1 MITKQFTITSNPTF
15 TLSADEVVNAANN
28 ILSTYYIFF
37 CAADS
42 SLSTGTQEDDIVLWP
57 KEHFTLAAAESE
69 ANEWAADTANDVA
82 SDYSYIAEGLVD
94 HDDYPDDEDWY
105 EAVDEEM
112 EQSLCSWVKQITT
125 LDDICEAIDELHGRI
140 QAGTIDMLAAD
151 MEYIRGVFSV
161 LSEARAAL
169 AQEEK

>member
-94 HDDYPDDEDWY
+94 HDDDWY

-112 EQSLCSWVKQITT
+112 EQSLSYWVEQITT

>member
-1 MITKQFTITSNPTF
+1 MKQFNITANL

-57 KEHFTLAAAESE
+57 KQIFTLAAAESE

-82 SDYSYIAEGLVD
+82 SDYSYIAEGYVD
-94 HDDYPDDEDWY
+94 HDNYPDDDDWCD
-105 EAVDEEM
+105 AIDEEM
-112 EQSLCSWVKQITT
+112 EQSLSYWVEQITT
-125 LDDICEAIDELHGRI
+125 LDDICEAIDELHGSI
-140 QAGTIDMLAAD
+140 QAGAAGIYAVEL
-151 MEYIRGVFSV
+151 EYIRSILYV
-161 LSEARAAL
+161 LDEARAAL

>member
-1 MITKQFTITSNPTF
+1 MKQFNITANL

-28 ILSTYYIFF
+28 ILSAYHIFF

-42 SLSTGTQEDDIVLWP
+42 SLSCGTQEDDIVLWP
-57 KEHFTLAAAESE
+57 EEHFTLAAAESE

-82 SDYSYIAEGLVD
+82 SDYSYIAEGYVD

-105 EAVDEEM
+105 AAVDEEM
-112 EQSLCSWVKQITT
+112 EQSLSYWVEQITT

-151 MEYIRGVFSV
+151 LEYIRAIFYV
-161 LSEARAAL
+161 LDEARAARAVL

>member
-1 MITKQFTITSNPTF
+1 MITKQFNITANLA
-15 TLSADEVVNAANN
+15 LSADEVVNAANN
-28 ILSTYYIFF
+28 ILSTYHIFF

-57 KEHFTLAAAESE
+57 KQIFTLAAAESE
-69 ANEWAADTANDVA
+69 ANDWAADIANDVA

-94 HDDYPDDEDWY
+94 HDDYPDDDDWY

-112 EQSLCSWVKQITT
+112 EQSLSYWVEQITT

-151 MEYIRGVFSV
+151 MEYIRGVFNV